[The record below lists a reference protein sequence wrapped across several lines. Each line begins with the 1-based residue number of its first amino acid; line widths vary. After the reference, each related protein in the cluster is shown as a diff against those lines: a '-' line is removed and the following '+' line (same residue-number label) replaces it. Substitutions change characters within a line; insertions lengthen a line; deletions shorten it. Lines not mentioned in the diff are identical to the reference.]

1 MNVRHLSV
9 AAIVL
14 VGALLSTLDASA
26 VTRSGLCA
34 TRFSG
39 PTWTHPTTGVSGSKY
54 EVSTFG
60 SAFSCKGATKLV
72 KKFITETVKSRTSA
86 NVLTN
91 GPKGDTC
98 KALADKQGHAFSG
111 SCLKMH
117 PSPTGFGWSPIK

>member
-1 MNVRHLSV
+1 LTRRHYSQPADDL
-9 AAIVL
+9 AALGGIPQTVNGTRL
-14 VGALLSTLDASA
+14 ASHH
-26 VTRSGLCA
+26 R
-34 TRFSG
+34 G

-60 SAFSCKGATKLV
+60 SAFSRKAATKLV

-91 GPKGDTC
+91 GPKGYTC